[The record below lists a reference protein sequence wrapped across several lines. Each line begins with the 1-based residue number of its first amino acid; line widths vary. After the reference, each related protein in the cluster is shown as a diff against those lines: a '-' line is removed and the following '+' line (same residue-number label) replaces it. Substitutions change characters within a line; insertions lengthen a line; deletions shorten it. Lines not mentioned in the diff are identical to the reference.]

1 MSTVLGIYN
10 FGKGCFAN
18 SSLHSIALEAG
29 NHFISLLCQPISR
42 SDKVGII
49 ADIINDYVLQTVYV
63 LKRGNS
69 SIFRSKIRGL

>member
-10 FGKGCFAN
+10 FGKGWFAN

-49 ADIINDYVLQTVYV
+49 ADIIND
-63 LKRGNS
+63 
-69 SIFRSKIRGL
+69 